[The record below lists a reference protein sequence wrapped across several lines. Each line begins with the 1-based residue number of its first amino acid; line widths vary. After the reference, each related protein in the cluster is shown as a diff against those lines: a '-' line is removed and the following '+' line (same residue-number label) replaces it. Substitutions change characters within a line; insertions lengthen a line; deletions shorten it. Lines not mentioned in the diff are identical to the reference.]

1 MLKLE
6 VKRRIK
12 KSLWVLFGASMAS
25 FLTMLVIQYFYGEA
39 LEYMLS
45 LRKALMLGFS
55 MATIVILLP
64 SNKAERYPWQ

>member
-12 KSLWVLFGASMAS
+12 KSLWVLIGASLAS
-25 FLTMLVIQYFYGEA
+25 FLTFLLFQYLYGET
-39 LEYMLS
+39 LEYTS
-45 LRKALMLGFS
+45 NLRKALMLGFS

-64 SNKAERYPWQ
+64 GNKAERYPWQ